1 MASASWMELD
11 HQKRPPGNSL
21 VPAQAL
27 MQILLAEDGDVHR
40 RTREIE
46 DLRTN

>member
-1 MASASWMELD
+1 MAATASWMELD
-11 HQKRPPGNSL
+11 HPKRPPGSL

-27 MQILLAEDGDVHR
+27 MQILLAEVGDVHR